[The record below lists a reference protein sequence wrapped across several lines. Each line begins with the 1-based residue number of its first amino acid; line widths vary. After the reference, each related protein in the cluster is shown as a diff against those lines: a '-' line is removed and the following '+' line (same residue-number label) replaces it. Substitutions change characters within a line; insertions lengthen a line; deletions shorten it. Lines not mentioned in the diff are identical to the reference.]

1 MEAYQ
6 SCTLCPRKCGVD
18 REAGDKGYCGV
29 DATVRIARS
38 ALHLWEEP
46 IISGTRGSGTIFFAG
61 CNLRCVYCQN
71 YEVSHKGKG
80 RALTSRELAD
90 RMLELQRQG
99 AHNINLVTPTHYAP
113 AIIQALSRIR
123 KQLYVPVIYNCGG
136 YESIETIDALNGLVD
151 IYMPDLKYYSSTI
164 SKNYSGAAD
173 YFKVAKAA
181 LIRMQKQV
189 GKPVIDENGMLAR
202 GLLVR
207 HLVLPGCR
215 KDSIAVLEQLAKMF
229 APDDFL
235 LSLMSQYTP
244 DFVPVDCPYDS
255 LRRRITSLEYES
267 VVNQMQKLGFEG
279 YVQQR
284 TSATAAYTPVFEGD
298 EE

>member
-1 MEAYQ
+1 MICRQ
-6 SCTLCPRKCGVD
+6 CPRECNIE
-18 REAGDKGYCGV
+18 RHGDHYGFC
-29 DATVRIARS
+29 ASPNEFLIAR
-38 ALHLWEEP
+38 AGPHAWEEP
-46 IISGTRGSGTIFFAG
+46 PISGTRGSGTIFFAG

-80 RALTSRELAD
+80 RELTYRELAD

-113 AIIQALSRIR
+113 QIVAALTRVR

-136 YESIETIDALNGLVD
+136 YESMETIDSLDGLVD
-151 IYMPDLKYYSSTI
+151 IYMPDFKYYSSKI
-164 SKNYSGAAD
+164 SGDYSGAPD

-189 GKPVIDENGMLAR
+189 GKPVIDENGMLSR

-215 KDSIAVLEQLAKMF
+215 KDSIAVLEQLSKMF
-229 APDDFL
+229 EPDEFL

-244 DFVPVDCPYDS
+244 DFVPEDCPYDN

-267 VVNQMQKLGFEG
+267 VVSQMQRLGFEG
-279 YVQQR
+279 FVQQR
-284 TSATAAYTPVFEGD
+284 SSANSAYTPMFEGQD
-298 EE
+298 A

>member
-1 MEAYQ
+1 MSLCQ
-6 SCTLCPRKCGVD
+6 NCPRKCGVD

-244 DFVPVDCPYDS
+244 DFVPEDCPYDS